1 MWPFPT
7 DTVRTWDYWEGLA
20 PGAWLIFM
28 IILVPVYAAVIAWYV
43 GKPGTPKLASMGVV
57 YLVGLTLALWVPFYI
72 ATVLIG
78 LIFF

>member
-1 MWPFPT
+1 MMPFPT

-28 IILVPVYAAVIAWYV
+28 IILVPVYAAIIAWYV
-43 GKPGTPKLASMGVV
+43 GNPGDVKRATMALSIFI
-57 YLVGLTLALWVPFYI
+57 GLIFALWVPFFI